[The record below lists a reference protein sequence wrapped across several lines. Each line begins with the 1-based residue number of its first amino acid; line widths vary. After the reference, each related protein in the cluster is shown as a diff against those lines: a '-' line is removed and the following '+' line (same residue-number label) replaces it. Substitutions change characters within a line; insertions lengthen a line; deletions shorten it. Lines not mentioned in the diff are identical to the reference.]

1 MVFLIFILFLVLR
14 VIPYLSNSVPLGY
27 DPGIYLYTFKKY
39 SEVGFLSFSKLTDWI
54 VIGLEPGLMAV
65 SRILS
70 IFISPEAYLIP
81 LVIFFCLLL
90 LLAFYLFNKQ
100 LWGKG
105 AALWVALFM
114 STSAIQYKA
123 YWYYYIKQIAAS
135 GFLFLTLFY
144 ALKKSKWAIPF
155 SVLVFY
161 FHRPTAALLFGVLF
175 LMVIFEK
182 EGRRYF
188 MGLLVTTLVLAGFY
202 YAPTYQLTVFP
213 LVVPILT
220 GFVPKVLGGRMGFPS
235 GSFFDIK
242 EALLLTLPYLPFFVY
257 GIKKEGMKK
266 KSFLAFFPL
275 FITFVIVIF
284 KFFFYRR
291 FIIFLDL
298 FIISFAGSGA
308 YKFFLSMKRTNL
320 RAILQVAYVL
330 FLISFISTFVY
341 LSAKPLILED
351 EFNEVQKFREV
362 ERDAYILV
370 TDQQY
375 TPWVYGWSERGT
387 IAPGYGEYDIYWT
400 NEDWNTFW
408 LSGDREK
415 EKELLLRLPKPLY
428 IYSGDRRRLTNYDLG
443 GECFERVNFRTY
455 KFICDN

>member
-105 AALWVALFM
+105 AALWAALIM

-155 SVLVFY
+155 SV
-161 FHRPTAALLFGVLF
+161 
-175 LMVIFEK
+175 
-182 EGRRYF
+182 
-188 MGLLVTTLVLAGFY
+188 
-202 YAPTYQLTVFP
+202 
-213 LVVPILT
+213 
-220 GFVPKVLGGRMGFPS
+220 
-235 GSFFDIK
+235 
-242 EALLLTLPYLPFFVY
+242 
-257 GIKKEGMKK
+257 
-266 KSFLAFFPL
+266 
-275 FITFVIVIF
+275 
-284 KFFFYRR
+284 
-291 FIIFLDL
+291 
-298 FIISFAGSGA
+298 
-308 YKFFLSMKRTNL
+308 
-320 RAILQVAYVL
+320 
-330 FLISFISTFVY
+330 
-341 LSAKPLILED
+341 
-351 EFNEVQKFREV
+351 
-362 ERDAYILV
+362 
-370 TDQQY
+370 
-375 TPWVYGWSERGT
+375 
-387 IAPGYGEYDIYWT
+387 
-400 NEDWNTFW
+400 
-408 LSGDREK
+408 
-415 EKELLLRLPKPLY
+415 
-428 IYSGDRRRLTNYDLG
+428 
-443 GECFERVNFRTY
+443 
-455 KFICDN
+455 